1 MNPFDQAA
9 RYAAKQLDAEGFLR
23 WLLPEIFAAWRW
35 DGWLDTQTMS
45 YPGEPDRRSDTVAAF
60 ERQSGDAPPVAAVL
74 EFQSRPLGPMLER
87 LAEYALRLRR
97 ELPHQLDPRVP
108 YTVVG
113 VLVNLTGPAQAEVWT
128 MTPPDFGDLGLQ
140 FRVRVRTLREEDA
153 HQLLADIE
161 EGRVA
166 RCLLPWVPL
175 MRGGDQTTV
184 IEVWKRLA
192 SAEADVR
199 KRGDYGGLARVFAE
213 LSGRR
218 EVWTKG
224 LEGWNVEV
232 SQVVLE
238 WQEQALARGLA
249 QGRDQGIAEGMVKGL
264 AKGRAEMLHL
274 LRERVLRL
282 LRKKYQTEPTADLVA
297 VVQGQTDPNLLGQW
311 LDLAFDASSLEEV
324 RTGFGLSQ

>member
-1 MNPFDQAA
+1 VNPFDQAA

-60 ERQSGDAPPVAAVL
+60 ERLSGDAPPVAAVL
-74 EFQSRPLGPMLER
+74 EFQSRLLGPMLER

-97 ELPHQLDPRVP
+97 ELPHLRDPRVP

-153 HQLLADIE
+153 PRLLTDIE
-161 EGRVA
+161 QGRTA

-175 MRGGDQTTV
+175 MRGGDRAEI
-184 IEVWKRLA
+184 IELWKRLA
-192 SAEADVR
+192 SAEVDVR

-218 EVWTKG
+218 EAWTKG

-238 WQEQALARGLA
+238 WQAQALARG
-249 QGRDQGIAEGMVKGL
+249 RNEGIAEGMVKGRDQGI
-264 AKGRAEMLHL
+264 AEGRAEMLHL

-282 LRKKYQTEPTADLVA
+282 LRKKFQTEPAADLVA
-297 VVQGQTDPNLLGQW
+297 VVQGQTDPALLGQW

-324 RTGFGLSQ
+324 RSGLDLS